1 MATPFSCFCSA
12 PVQASALPSN
22 RVNPDLT
29 RQKPTT
35 GSSSA
40 SWWTPLFG
48 WSSEP
53 DYIVDS
59 GSSIKTGPP
68 KEFSG
73 QKSDPEMGRSRSKFQ
88 PGCFTED
95 KAKELRRKTMQ
106 SSNFHDIM
114 YHSAIA
120 SRLASDVS
128 GRWQDPRRVRWSDL
142 LVLFLAAKSICR
154 LEYCLF
160 CYFLVFV
167 K

>member
-1 MATPFSCFCSA
+1 MATSFSCFCSA
-12 PVQASALPSN
+12 PLQSSVN

-29 RQKPTT
+29 RQKPIS
-35 GSSSA
+35 GS

-59 GSSIKTGPP
+59 GSSSSIKTGQPR
-68 KEFSG
+68 EVSG
-73 QKSDPEMGRSRSKFQ
+73 LKSDPETGRCRSKFQ

-95 KAKELRRKTMQ
+95 KAKELRRKTME

-128 GRWQDPRRVRWSDL
+128 DR
-142 LVLFLAAKSICR
+142 
-154 LEYCLF
+154 
-160 CYFLVFV
+160 
-167 K
+167 

>member
-12 PVQASALPSN
+12 PVQSSSN
-22 RVNPDLT
+22 RVNPNLT
-29 RQKPTT
+29 RQKPTS
-35 GSSSA
+35 GSSST

-53 DYIVDS
+53 DYLVDS
-59 GSSIKTGPP
+59 GSSISSSAIKTGPP
-68 KEFSG
+68 REVSDL
-73 QKSDPEMGRSRSKFQ
+73 KSDPETGRCRSKFQ

-128 GRWQDPRRVRWSDL
+128 GR
-142 LVLFLAAKSICR
+142 
-154 LEYCLF
+154 
-160 CYFLVFV
+160 
-167 K
+167 

>member
-1 MATPFSCFCSA
+1 MATPFTCFCSA
-12 PVQASALPSN
+12 PVQSSN

-29 RQKPTT
+29 RQKPA
-35 GSSSA
+35 SISCSSA

-59 GSSIKTGPP
+59 KPS
-68 KEFSG
+68 KEISG
-73 QKSDPEMGRSRSKFQ
+73 KKSDQETGRIRSKFR

-95 KAKELRRKTMQ
+95 KAKELRKMTIE
-106 SSNFHDIM
+106 SYNFHDKM

-128 GRWQDPRRVRWSDL
+128 DR
-142 LVLFLAAKSICR
+142 
-154 LEYCLF
+154 
-160 CYFLVFV
+160 
-167 K
+167 

>member
-1 MATPFSCFCSA
+1 MATSFSCFCSA
-12 PVQASALPSN
+12 SLQSSVN

-29 RQKPTT
+29 RKNPTS
-35 GSSSA
+35 GS

-59 GSSIKTGPP
+59 GSSSIIKTGPIR
-68 KEFSG
+68 EVSG
-73 QKSDPEMGRSRSKFQ
+73 LKSDLETGHSRSKFQ
-88 PGCFTED
+88 PGCFTEE

-128 GRWQDPRRVRWSDL
+128 GR
-142 LVLFLAAKSICR
+142 
-154 LEYCLF
+154 
-160 CYFLVFV
+160 
-167 K
+167 

>member
-1 MATPFSCFCSA
+1 MATSFSCFCSA
-12 PVQASALPSN
+12 PVQSSVN

-29 RQKPTT
+29 RQKPIS

-53 DYIVDS
+53 DYIDS
-59 GSSIKTGPP
+59 GSSSSAIRTGPVR
-68 KEFSG
+68 EISG
-73 QKSDPEMGRSRSKFQ
+73 LKSDPETGRCRSKFQ
-88 PGCFTED
+88 PGGFTED

-128 GRWQDPRRVRWSDL
+128 GR
-142 LVLFLAAKSICR
+142 
-154 LEYCLF
+154 
-160 CYFLVFV
+160 
-167 K
+167 